1 VFPLQYRE
9 QTIISIFPPQ
19 TMAIYAANRFFIS
32 HCRILLFRRA
42 VFVYNFYT
50 FAKKFSANTFVG
62 VRLMKIPSAI
72 FACILVVC
80 FAFGTISAQTNDSA
94 KPDKTA
100 TQKGFQPLEVEN
112 SPALQ
117 TLLNEAVGETII
129 KFSSKGLKPD
139 YVAATLIDLRDA
151 NHLKTANVRGE
162 QKIYPASVVK
172 MFYMTALER
181 QFEDGKIKLTPEL
194 ERGLRDMIISSSNDA
209 TNYIVDVLTDTSS
222 GAELEPEKFK
232 VYADK
237 RNAVNRYFASLGY
250 SNINVNQKT
259 YCEDAYGREQQ
270 FRDKGKNRNML
281 TTNATARLLTE
292 IVLGKVVTPE
302 RSRKMLDL
310 MKRDFSGKSDDADDQ
325 ARGFTG
331 IALNNL
337 NLKDVKLWSKA
348 GWTSKTRHD
357 AAYVETPDGLKFV
370 LVVFTEN
377 TAKERDIIPTV
388 AEKVIVNLGKIK

>member
-1 VFPLQYRE
+1 
-9 QTIISIFPPQ
+9 
-19 TMAIYAANRFFIS
+19 
-32 HCRILLFRRA
+32 
-42 VFVYNFYT
+42 
-50 FAKKFSANTFVG
+50 
-62 VRLMKIPSAI
+62 MKIPSAI
-72 FACILVVC
+72 FACILFLC
-80 FAFGTISAQTNDSA
+80 CAFGTISAQMNNSA
-94 KPDKTA
+94 KPDKVTM
-100 TQKGFQPLEVEN
+100 QKGFQPLAFEN

-117 TLLNEAVGETII
+117 TLLDDAVSEAVK
-129 KFSSKGLKPD
+129 KFSARGLKPD
-139 YVAATLIDLRDA
+139 YIAATLIDLRDA
-151 NHLKTANVRGE
+151 NRLKTASVRGE

-172 MFYMTALER
+172 MFYMTALHRWLE
-181 QFEDGKIKLTPEL
+181 EGKIKLSPEL
-194 ERGLRDMIISSSNDA
+194 ERGLRDMIVDSSNDA

-222 GAELEPEKFK
+222 GAELEPEKLK

-237 RNAVNRYFASLGY
+237 RNVVNRYLTSLGY

-302 RSRKMLDL
+302 RSRQMFDL
-310 MKRDFSGKSDDADDQ
+310 MKRDFSGTTTDADDQ
-325 ARGFTG
+325 AHGFTG
-331 IALNNL
+331 IALTNL
-337 NLKDVKLWSKA
+337 NLKNAKLWSKA

-357 AAYVETPDGLKFV
+357 AAYIETPDGLKFV

-388 AEKVIVNLGKIK
+388 AEKVLENFGKIK